1 MRHLHKV
8 CKHARDALAR
18 RARSEPSRHADREER
33 LWERSDRLWERE
45 LARWDAE
52 RRAWDTRE
60 AQLLQQV
67 EELQH
72 QLLRLARAQTAPVY
86 APLAEARAAPAQ
98 LGAPAP
104 APDRP
109 SSAAWEAEPRAG
121 QQPGQAGVAAHPAP
135 ALEPEEVAAAMER
148 QLEQAFQAGSLALED
163 APGGGAA
170 GEDAPPFAGE
180 WAAAVEAV
188 DSTDVLANWRE
199 VLSGQVRSQHVALQ
213 RPVLMVHDMAAEVP

>member
-1 MRHLHKV
+1 MSASLPEHAQPRVYLHKA
-8 CKHARDALAR
+8 CKHARDALAC

-72 QLLRLARAQTAPVY
+72 QLLRLARAQAAPVY
-86 APLAEARAAPAQ
+86 APLAEPRAAPAQ

-104 APDRP
+104 APDGP
-109 SSAAWEAEPRAG
+109 SSAAWAAEPQAEP
-121 QQPGQAGVAAHPAP
+121 QPGQACVAAHPAP
-135 ALEPEEVAAAMER
+135 APEPQEVAAAMAR
-148 QLEQAFQAGSLALED
+148 QLEQAFQAGSLALDD

-170 GEDAPPFAGE
+170 GEEAPPFAGE

-188 DSTDVLANWRE
+188 DSTDVLANWRD
-199 VLSGQVRSQHVALQ
+199 VLSGQV
-213 RPVLMVHDMAAEVP
+213 